1 MCTPVLVYMCAP
13 CLTHRPPQAGPD
25 VFSDGIRA
33 LVRDTV
39 GVDDDWP
46 VIAES
51 YTQWVIED
59 KFTLGRPAWETQ
71 GALFVPDV
79 HP

>member
-1 MCTPVLVYMCAP
+1 M
-13 CLTHRPPQAGPD
+13 
-25 VFSDGIRA
+25 FSDGIRA